1 MKLITLCPDCICALQ
16 SHGDK
21 LYVGDY
27 TENECKFCGETESV
41 SEVMLE

>member
-1 MKLITLCPDCICALQ
+1 MKLINLCPDCICALQ

-27 TENECKFCGETESV
+27 VEAKCEFCDLDEDV
-41 SEVMLE
+41 SEVMME